1 MVKSPI
7 FKIISLLLVLISLAG
22 CASPAVPTVDPTQ
35 VFQNALLTATYG
47 VPAATQIPAPTETLG
62 PPTPTPIPPT
72 ATPDPNRTP
81 PPLPATF
88 TTANL
93 NPLDVPHTYVA
104 DTCQYLRSRWDPNKA
119 APGTVVMT
127 IMFHSVTD
135 GEVTHADQIHIT
147 QFHQLMKDLRDQ
159 DFETIS
165 PEQLADF
172 METNARIPRR
182 SVLLIVDDR
191 KRFAYF
197 DLLFKSYFDK
207 FGWTVTNAWI
217 SAEDTPDYLWQENQD
232 LENAGYVN
240 HQAHGVVHNIN
251 ATASSSDDF
260 LRKELEGSIQAIQQ
274 HFNKTPIAYIWPGGG
289 FTRRAIELAREAG
302 YRLGFTINPRGP
314 VMYNWVPLAEKDD
327 PNRPSYIPDGP
338 MQDPLMVLPRYWDT
352 DASYH
357 IDTVRQVGKEAAAYA
372 EAHRAAELEYYD
384 IVCAPTLGPIPTKA
398 P

>member
-1 MVKSPI
+1 MQKTPI
-7 FKIISLLLVLISLAG
+7 LRVLSLLLVVVSLAG
-22 CASPAVPTVDPTQ
+22 CASPAAPTADPTQ

-47 VPAATQIPAPTETLG
+47 VPAATQTPAPTETLG

-81 PPLPATF
+81 PALPATF
-88 TTANL
+88 TTTNL
-93 NPLDVPHTYVA
+93 SPLDVPHTYVA

-217 SAEDTPDYLWQENQD
+217 SAEDTPEYLWKENQD

-251 ATASSSDDF
+251 ATPNSTDDF
-260 LRKELEGSIQAIQQ
+260 LRKELEGSIQAIQKY
-274 HFNKTPIAYIWPGGG
+274 FNKTPIAYIWPGGG

-357 IDTVRQVGKEAAAYA
+357 IDTVRQIGKEAAAYA
-372 EAHRAAELEYYD
+372 EANRAAELEYYD

>member
-1 MVKSPI
+1 MRKLPI
-7 FKIISLLLVLISLAG
+7 LKLLSILLVFISLAS
-22 CASPAVPTVDPTQ
+22 CASPAAPTVDPTQ
-35 VFQNALLTATYG
+35 VFQNALLTATYA
-47 VPAATQIPAPTETLG
+47 VPPATPTAAPTETLG

-72 ATPDPNRTP
+72 DTPDPNRTP
-81 PPLPATF
+81 PPLPAVF

-147 QFHQLMKDLRDQ
+147 QFHQLMKDLHDQ
-159 DFETIS
+159 GFETIS

-172 METNARIPRR
+172 METNARIPKR

-217 SAEDTPDYLWQENQD
+217 SAEDTPDYLWKENED

-251 ATASSSDDF
+251 ATASSTDDF
-260 LRKELEGSIQAIQQ
+260 LRKELEGSIQAIQK

-357 IDTVRQVGKEAAAYA
+357 IDTVRQIGKEAAAYA
-372 EAHRAAELEYYD
+372 EANRAAELEYYD

>member
-47 VPAATQIPAPTETLG
+47 VPAATQTPAPTETLG